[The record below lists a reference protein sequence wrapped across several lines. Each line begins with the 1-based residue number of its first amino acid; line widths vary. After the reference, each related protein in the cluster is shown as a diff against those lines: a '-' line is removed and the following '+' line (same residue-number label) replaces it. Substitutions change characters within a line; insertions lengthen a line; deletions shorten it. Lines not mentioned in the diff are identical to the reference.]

1 MEPNE
6 YTPELYTLA
15 DEDGNE
21 MDFEML
27 DQMEIDGVLYYAMI
41 PYYEAPEDMLDND
54 GQLVVLRS
62 EIVDGEELLA
72 TIDDEAEYDRI
83 GAIFIERLDGVWE
96 ELDDET

>member
-21 MDFEML
+21 MEFEML
-27 DQMEIDGVLYYAMI
+27 DQMEIDGILYYAMI
-41 PYYEAPEDMLDND
+41 PYYEAAEDMLEND

-62 EIVDGEELLA
+62 EIVDGEEMLA

-83 GAIFIERLDGVWE
+83 GSIFIERLDGVWE